1 MFTGVN
7 FEKAIDYYKKGK
19 EVIVLDRNSLGKNE
33 KSGYDT
39 FSFSELGKNLD
50 FLVDVPAVPN
60 PEFEQAVREMVEA
73 GEDDIYRDELDPDEI
88 IQDETREG
96 PTPTEPEERM
106 EKETVDL
113 PADNTKE
120 KKEIIRKLVEEGYTN
135 NEISDQ
141 TGIPYGTVYMH
152 AKKFRKKEKKPVAD
166 NSDRHKCRTCQ
177 YRHSDAGGCDYCI
190 HTGKE
195 RGCDVEVCDK
205 AVAGERVTK
214 K

>member
-177 YRHSDAGGCDYCI
+177 YRHSDTGGCDYCI

-205 AVAGERVTK
+205 AVAGERLTK